1 MDSTDNK
8 KLIRH
13 VFGELVSGN
22 PRPLLEIM
30 ADDFRF
36 VITGSTAWSRA
47 YEGRQAVLDELFT
60 PLMAAD

>member
-36 VITGSTAWSRA
+36 VITGRVVAGLR
-47 YEGRQAVLDELFT
+47 RQAGCARRAVYAVDGG
-60 PLMAAD
+60 D